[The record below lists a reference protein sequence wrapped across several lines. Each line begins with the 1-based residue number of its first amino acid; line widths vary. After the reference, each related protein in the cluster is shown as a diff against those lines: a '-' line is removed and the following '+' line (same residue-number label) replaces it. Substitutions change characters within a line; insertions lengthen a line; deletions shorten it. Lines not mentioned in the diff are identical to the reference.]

1 MTLVVDFDGTIA
13 KLIVDWPA
21 FKSEAFSMCKNLDME
36 FTKFSECINFL
47 NQRNL
52 YYDLAFRYECP
63 EGNPTIDLV
72 NRKLVEKIKDENLF
86 YIISNNLTE
95 TIRLSLLTIGLNC
108 EPEHILGIDKFKI
121 PKPNSAAGIML
132 SEEFS
137 VDPLEVLYIGDRNSD
152 FEFSENYGCKFINVK
167 DI

>member
-1 MTLVVDFDGTIA
+1 M
-13 KLIVDWPA
+13 
-21 FKSEAFSMCKNLDME
+21 
-36 FTKFSECINFL
+36 
-47 NQRNL
+47 
-52 YYDLAFRYECP
+52 AFRYECP

-95 TIRLSLLTIGLNC
+95 TIRLSLLKIGLNC

-137 VDPLEVLYIGDRNSD
+137 VDPLEVLNIVDRNSD
-152 FEFSENYGCKFINVK
+152 FEFEIIEYVRETKVFFKLIIGPMKNKQLAQNVADNLLKLGYSSIIINNRK
-167 DI
+167 N